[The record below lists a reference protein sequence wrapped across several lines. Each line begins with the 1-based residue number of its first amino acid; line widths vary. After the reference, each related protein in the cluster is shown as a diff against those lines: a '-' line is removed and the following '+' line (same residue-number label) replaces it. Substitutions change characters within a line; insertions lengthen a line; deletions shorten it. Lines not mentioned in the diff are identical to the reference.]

1 MAFIIGTSTS
11 NTQILAAGTTA
22 ERPAT
27 LSAGQLRYNTSL
39 GALETY
45 AGTAWASLGG
55 TALGTVGNPAAS
67 AAAIKSANPS
77 ATTGTYY
84 ILVGGVATTLWCDMD
99 TDGGGWMSF
108 AASPTTSNWF
118 GGNTTTNWSGLS
130 YSSGTYNSAGVIGD
144 YWRNY
149 SQQSVTQVLFKT
161 GNGTYWIR
169 MRLADI
175 YPGVSTA
182 YTTNIATSNNFP
194 SDGNNYNGSI
204 SVLFR
209 SGQSEDPWIN
219 AGNAHAGGNNYMF
232 WGENNI
238 NVHQG
243 WKNGQGG
250 IIAFVR

>member
-1 MAFIIGTSTS
+1 MAFIIGTSTA

-84 ILVGGVATTLWCDMD
+84 ILIGGVATTLWCDMD

-108 AASPTTSNWF
+108 AASPNTSNWF
-118 GGNTTTNWSGLS
+118 GGNSTGSWSGLS

-169 MRLADI
+169 MRLVDI
-175 YPGVSTA
+175 YLGANTT

-194 SDGNNYNGSI
+194 NDGNNYNGSI
-204 SVLFR
+204 TVLFR

-219 AGNAHAGGNNYMF
+219 AGNAHAVGNNYMF

>member
-1 MAFIIGTSTS
+1 MAFIIGTSTA

-84 ILVGGVATTLWCDMD
+84 ILIGGVATTLWCDMD

-108 AASPTTSNWF
+108 AASPNTSNWF
-118 GGNTTTNWSGLS
+118 GGNTTANWSGLS

-175 YPGVSTA
+175 YPGVGTT

-194 SDGNNYNGSI
+194 NDGNNYNGSI
-204 SVLFR
+204 TVLFR

-219 AGNAHAGGNNYMF
+219 AGNAHAVGNNYMF

>member
-1 MAFIIGTSTS
+1 MAFIIGTSS
-11 NTQILAAGTTA
+11 ANTQILAAGTTA

-27 LSAGQLRYNTSL
+27 PSAGQLRYNTSL

-45 AGTAWASLGG
+45 AGTAWASIVGS
-55 TALGTVGNPAAS
+55 ALGTINNPATS
-67 AAAIKSANPS
+67 AVEIKTQNPS

-84 ILVGGVATTLWCDMD
+84 ILVGGVSTAIWCDMT

-108 AASPTTSNWF
+108 AANPTSSNWF
-118 GGNTTTNWSGLS
+118 GGNSTANWSGLS
-130 YSSGTYNSAGVIGD
+130 YSYGTYSSTGVIGD

-204 SVLFR
+204 TVLFR
-209 SGQSEDPWIN
+209 SGQAEDPWIN
-219 AGNAHAGGNNYMF
+219 AGNSHAGGNNYMF
-232 WGENNI
+232 WGETNI